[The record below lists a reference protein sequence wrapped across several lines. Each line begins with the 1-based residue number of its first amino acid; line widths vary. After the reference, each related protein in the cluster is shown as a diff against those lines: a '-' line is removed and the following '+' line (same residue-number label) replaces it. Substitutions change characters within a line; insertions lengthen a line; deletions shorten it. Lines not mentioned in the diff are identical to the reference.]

1 MRKVSSIT
9 KVLSD
14 LTSKHGAQT
23 LSPALRRIEIESIPS
38 SGAHASHRLFVK
50 KVLPRIKYNNQS
62 LEIDVRWKIVN
73 SEKSKSSSSNQSSE
87 LNKEGQTIE
96 QSIETINSTQSNMP
110 VRARLLFD
118 GLPTREVNL
127 RKDADVNEITNE
139 IFQVVREM
147 TQVPEPVSN
156 SP

>member
-1 MRKVSSIT
+1 MKKVSNIA

-14 LTSKHGAQT
+14 LTSKHGAQR

-38 SGAHASHRLFVK
+38 SGAHASHRVFVK
-50 KVLPRIKYNNQS
+50 KVLPRIKFNNQS
-62 LEIDVRWKIVN
+62 LEIDVKWKKVY
-73 SEKSKSSSSNQSSE
+73 SEKSKKSSSNQSPE
-87 LNKEGQTIE
+87 TNKEGQTIE

-127 RKDADVNEITNE
+127 RTDADVNQITNE

-147 TQVPEPVSN
+147 TEVPEPVST
-156 SP
+156 SA